1 MHFQHGIAKFEKG
14 GTNRMFKKLSS
25 RKQEIITG
33 YLFLAPFMVGL
44 IIFVIAP
51 IIYTI
56 YLSMMDFNTMRD
68 LKNLKFVG
76 FKNYI
81 DVFSDMTAV
90 KSYLRNI
97 EYSIIYVPSMIILSL
112 IMASLMNKK
121 FKLRTISRTMIFM
134 PYVAN
139 VTAVAIVFNVIL
151 NPFDGP
157 VNTVLRLIGIPN
169 PPQWLIDP
177 ATVMPTT
184 ALIATWSNL
193 AFQTIVF
200 LAAMQDVPIEL
211 YEAADIEGAGA
222 WARFTKITLPWISP
236 TTFFLIVTTIIGST
250 QNFSNV
256 YTLTGGG
263 PGDSTTVAVISI
275 YNNAF
280 QFGKFSFA
288 SAQTMILFVVLLV
301 ITIIQW
307 GGQKKWV
314 HY

>member
-1 MHFQHGIAKFEKG
+1 MLKIK
-14 GTNRMFKKLSS
+14 SS
-25 RKQEIITG
+25 RQQEIITG

-68 LKNLKFVG
+68 LKDLNFIG

-81 DVFSDMTAV
+81 DVFNDETAV
-90 KSYLRNI
+90 KSYIRSLQ
-97 EYSIIYVPSMIILSL
+97 YSMIYVPSMIIFSL
-112 IMASLMNKK
+112 IMASLMNKR
-121 FKLRTISRTMIFM
+121 FKLRTASRTMIFM

-139 VTAVAIVFNVIL
+139 VTAVSIVFNVIL

-157 VNTVLRLIGIPN
+157 VNTILRRIGISN
-169 PPQWLIDP
+169 PPQWLIDS

-200 LAAMQDVPIEL
+200 LAAMQDVPAEL
-211 YEAADIEGAGA
+211 YEAADIEGAGT
-222 WARFTKITLPWISP
+222 WAKFARITFPWISP

-263 PGDSTTVAVISI
+263 PGDSTTVAVINI

-280 QFGKFSFA
+280 QFGRFSFA
-288 SAQTMILFVVLLV
+288 SAQTMILFVVLLI

-307 GGQKKWV
+307 GGQKRWV